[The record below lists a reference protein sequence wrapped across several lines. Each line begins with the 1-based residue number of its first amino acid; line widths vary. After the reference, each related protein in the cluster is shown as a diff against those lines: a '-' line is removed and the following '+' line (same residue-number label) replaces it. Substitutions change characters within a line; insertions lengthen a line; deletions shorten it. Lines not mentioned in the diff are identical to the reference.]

1 MVTLVAFFALDT
13 LNALLALVTLVAFFA
28 LGTCRSHFSGSFHI
42 ERFPILTIV
51 IGNIPEVIITDF
63 ELRCSTIDTVCSV
76 CAVLAVCTIRCG
88 SLDAGIGSANPPVA
102 VFADAGGQTVCTVR
116 AVCTVR
122 SGSFYACVGF
132 TDPPVSVFANAGGQ
146 TVRTVR
152 AVCTVRSGSFYA
164 GISSA
169 DPPVTVF
176 ADAGGQTIRT
186 VRAVCTVRSGSF
198 YACVGSANPPVTV
211 FADAGGQT
219 IRTVRA
225 VCTIRSDSFYACVG
239 FTDPPVAVFANVGR
253 FTVLA
258 FFTILTVGA
267 CRLNFRI
274 RKADPP
280 VAVLTDIRSFAV
292 LARLSVVTG
301 RFYAGVG
308 SPDPPVAI
316 ATDVRRFVRAIM
328 RLVGPN
334 ALIILAVYRCYGR
347 HYIGV
352 LAIQVK
358 VFDLIFRCFGRQLFG
373 YFCIRTA
380 FVLAVNIVASNLR
393 MTVFAVRL
401 CPRKLQVKDAFAAGY
416 CLVQIVDGSR
426 RRGKIGNTV
435 ADKGCLVV
443 RCTTQVALPLPQRP
457 MESIGVYNRRGNSF
471 RHKALLVQTGD
482 GAARSHRSAF
492 GGGISLAIAIFKA
505 CGDTVHSYILIAP
518 FYGAVEEKPVGHF
531 YAFCGGVFLR
541 PCHLIQRS
549 VIAQSKLRFADGGS
563 LNIRIQSAPAIM
575 VIAVGVALVAVHPV
589 GSGIDLLQQVAGR
602 VVFAVGHVLVILC
615 GKLVV
620 GIHRKLLI
628 HRSLRNG
635 SLHDSFI
642 VPCAV
647 RVLYVIFV
655 DEHRCTADNNTVVGL
670 CGKALTPLLVQRTLE
685 GLRPVQCIT
694 CFNGC
699 LSAEEVE
706 FGAVAY
712 TEGHAV
718 RVPVRQLIAFRQDIL
733 CFVIARIHY
742 LIKIGRRLQ
751 DRLDIRV
758 RVGVSYTPVFG
769 KDTIV
774 VLVHGDNQKA
784 DRILGI
790 GVHIAVRR
798 NKAVISAGCSVLL
811 YFAVYRCIIIVYAPH
826 IARQQVGL
834 VVIFV
839 LEGNCKH
846 HLFPPGL
853 VAVEVAHGNGLDVT
867 VGDAG
872 GAARAVIGAAEVSSG
887 IHRHRLIVADIIE
900 STVYKN
906 QFLCPPAPAVD
917 GHRLYGKPL
926 PDIVRIMVAAVGPAV
941 GSDGAV
947 CRLGKGAADVGHL
960 SHIHIWGIH
969 GDGLVD
975 HAGIFFPGAEF
986 SQHTGQEQVYV
997 TVAVQISA
1005 GKAGSY
1011 GELVASAASTHAH
1024 VGAEDFLLRR
1034 GLGDNG
1040 TAVLGAIDDLEL
1052 RQIVVD
1058 FGLIIGQPVAVGQH
1072 RQIVYAVPV
1081 KVAYGHGNAQLA
1093 PLIASRVLYI
1103 IPRVLVVVAH
1113 QQAVALAPPGKTSA
1127 VIVPLLDLAASGIG
1141 GLRGIDHDAFLAV
1154 AVKVTGH
1161 DVQEAAVGVGGH
1173 LKAISVIHV
1182 CKITDVHRLAAVGAR
1197 PLPGIDDPQIAPLVG
1212 NPHKGHMVFPSAAGG
1227 VKGHCLH
1234 QGVGVNG
1241 KRAVGTAFL
1250 SCEGRQRGFRTHV
1263 KIGGL
1268 ADLISPDIQIHQLV
1282 LLHHEERH
1290 PHIVAIGVGGRRIAA
1305 GLYVF
1310 QIH

>member
-1 MVTLVAFFALDT
+1 
-13 LNALLALVTLVAFFA
+13 
-28 LGTCRSHFSGSFHI
+28 
-42 ERFPILTIV
+42 
-51 IGNIPEVIITDF
+51 
-63 ELRCSTIDTVCSV
+63 
-76 CAVLAVCTIRCG
+76 
-88 SLDAGIGSANPPVA
+88 
-102 VFADAGGQTVCTVR
+102 
-116 AVCTVR
+116 
-122 SGSFYACVGF
+122 
-132 TDPPVSVFANAGGQ
+132 
-146 TVRTVR
+146 
-152 AVCTVRSGSFYA
+152 
-164 GISSA
+164 
-169 DPPVTVF
+169 
-176 ADAGGQTIRT
+176 
-186 VRAVCTVRSGSF
+186 
-198 YACVGSANPPVTV
+198 
-211 FADAGGQT
+211 
-219 IRTVRA
+219 
-225 VCTIRSDSFYACVG
+225 
-239 FTDPPVAVFANVGR
+239 
-253 FTVLA
+253 
-258 FFTILTVGA
+258 
-267 CRLNFRI
+267 
-274 RKADPP
+274 
-280 VAVLTDIRSFAV
+280 
-292 LARLSVVTG
+292 
-301 RFYAGVG
+301 
-308 SPDPPVAI
+308 
-316 ATDVRRFVRAIM
+316 M

-373 YFCIRTA
+373 YFCICTA

-492 GGGISLAIAIFKA
+492 GGGISLAIAILKA
-505 CGDTVHSYILIAP
+505 CGDTVHSYLIIAP

-563 LNIRIQSAPAIM
+563 LNIRIQSVPVIM

-602 VVFAVGHVLVILC
+602 FICAVGHVLVILC

-699 LSAEEVE
+699 LSAEKFE

-758 RVGVSYTPVFG
+758 RVGVGYTPVFG
-769 KDTIV
+769 KDTVV

-811 YFAVYRCIIIVYAPH
+811 YFAVYRCILIVYAPH

-834 VVIFV
+834 VVSFV

-846 HLFPPGL
+846 HLFPPGS
-853 VAVEVAHGNGLDVT
+853 VSVKVAHGNGLNIT
-867 VGDAG
+867 VGDSG
-872 GAARAVIGAAEVSSG
+872 GAACTVIGTLEVIAG
-887 IHRHRLIVADIIE
+887 IYRHRLIVAGIIE
-900 STVYKN
+900 RAAEEH
-906 QFLCPPAPAVD
+906 QLLCAAPLAVD
-917 GHRLYGKPL
+917 RNRLHSQLL
-926 PDIVRIMVAAVGPAV
+926 PYIIGIMVAAVCPAV
-941 GSDGAV
+941 GLYGLIGSLNKTVSRIAQFPNIEIPSLHVDGSV
-947 CRLGKGAADVGHL
+947 HL
-960 SHIHIWGIH
+960 LVVFFPCFQFPQHTCEEQIHITI
-969 GDGLVD
+969 
-975 HAGIFFPGAEF
+975 
-986 SQHTGQEQVYV
+986 
-997 TVAVQISA
+997 AVKISA
-1005 GKAGSY
+1005 GQRGSHRKFI
-1011 GELVASAASTHAH
+1011 VITTAASSLAGVEILALCRGFGHD
-1024 VGAEDFLLRR
+1024 GAGIPLC
-1034 GLGDNG
+1034 
-1040 TAVLGAIDDLEL
+1040 TVDDLDH
-1052 RQIVVD
+1052 RTVVVD
-1058 FGLIIGQPVAVGQH
+1058 LGLVIGQPVTVGQH
-1072 RQIVYAVPV
+1072 RQIVHTVAVEVPH
-1081 KVAYGHGNAQLA
+1081 GHGNTQLA
-1093 PLIASRVLYI
+1093 PLIALRVLHI
-1103 IPRVLVVVAH
+1103 IPGMVVIIAH
-1113 QQAVALAPPGKTSA
+1113 QQAVALAALGECLIA
-1127 VIVPLLDLAASGIG
+1127 AIVVPFLNLTAACLIPRGL
-1141 GLRGIDHDAFLAV
+1141 LRGIDHDAFLAV
-1154 AVKVTGH
+1154 TVKVTGH
-1161 DVQEAAVGVGGH
+1161 DIEEAAVGVGGH
-1173 LKAISVIHV
+1173 LKAISVIHIL
-1182 CKITDVHRLAAVGAR
+1182 KITDVHRL
-1197 PLPGIDDPQIAPLVG
+1197 P
-1212 NPHKGHMVFPSAAGG
+1212 PSAWY
-1227 VKGHCLH
+1227 
-1234 QGVGVNG
+1234 
-1241 KRAVGTAFL
+1241 R
-1250 SCEGRQRGFRTHV
+1250 
-1263 KIGGL
+1263 
-1268 ADLISPDIQIHQLV
+1268 
-1282 LLHHEERH
+1282 
-1290 PHIVAIGVGGRRIAA
+1290 
-1305 GLYVF
+1305 
-1310 QIH
+1310 

>member
-1 MVTLVAFFALDT
+1 MLALVTLVALFTLDTLNALLTLVTFFALDTLNALLTLVTFFALDT

-102 VFADAGGQTVCTVR
+102 VFANAGGQTVCTVR

-122 SGSFYACVGF
+122 SDSLDAGVG
-132 TDPPVSVFANAGGQ
+132 
-146 TVRTVR
+146 
-152 AVCTVRSGSFYA
+152 
-164 GISSA
+164 SA
-169 DPPVTVF
+169 DPPVAVF

-186 VRAVCTVRSGSF
+186 VRAVCAIRSGSL
-198 YACVGSANPPVTV
+198 
-211 FADAGGQT
+211 
-219 IRTVRA
+219 
-225 VCTIRSDSFYACVG
+225 YACVG

-316 ATDVRRFVRAIM
+316 AADVRRLVRAIM

-334 ALIILAVYRCYGR
+334 ALIILVVYRCHGR
-347 HYIGV
+347 HHIGV

-358 VFDLIFRCFGRQLFG
+358 VFDLIFRCICRQLFG
-373 YFCIRTA
+373 YFCICTA
-380 FVLAVNIVASNLR
+380 FVLAVNIVARNLR

-401 CPRKLQVKDAFAAGY
+401 CPRKLQVKVAFAAGY

-435 ADKGCLVV
+435 ADKGGLVV
-443 RCTTQVALPLPQRP
+443 RRTTQVALPLPQRP

-492 GGGISLAIAIFKA
+492 GGGISLAIAVFKA
-505 CGDTVHSYILIAP
+505 CGDTVHCYILFAP

-563 LNIRIQSAPAIM
+563 LNIQAQRFPAIM

-589 GSGIDLLQQVAGR
+589 VSGIDLLQQVAGR
-602 VVFAVGHVLVILC
+602 FVFAVSHVLVILF
-615 GKLVV
+615 GKLIV

-647 RVLYVIFV
+647 RILYVIFV

-670 CGKALTPLLVQRTLE
+670 CRKALAPLLVQRTLE

-699 LSAEEVE
+699 LSAGEAE

-733 CFVIARIHY
+733 CFVIARVHY
-742 LIKIGRRLQ
+742 LIKIGCRLQ

-758 RVGVSYTPVFG
+758 RVGVGYTPVFG
-769 KDTIV
+769 KDTV
-774 VLVHGDNQKA
+774 VVPVHGNDQKA

-811 YFAVYRCIIIVYAPH
+811 YFAVYRCILIVYAPH

-834 VVIFV
+834 VVICV

-846 HLFPPGL
+846 HLFPPGS
-853 VAVEVAHGNGLDVT
+853 VSVKVAHGNGLNIT
-867 VGDAG
+867 VGDSG
-872 GAARAVIGAAEVSSG
+872 GAACTVIGTLEVIAG
-887 IHRHRLIVADIIE
+887 IYRHRLIVAGIIE
-900 STVYKN
+900 RAAEEH
-906 QFLCPPAPAVD
+906 QLLCAAPLAVD
-917 GHRLYGKPL
+917 GNRLHSQLL
-926 PDIVRIMVAAVGPAV
+926 PYIIGIMVAAVGPAV
-941 GSDGAV
+941 GLYGLIGSLNKTVSRIAQFPNIEIPSIHVDGFV
-947 CRLGKGAADVGHL
+947 HL
-960 SHIHIWGIH
+960 LVVFFPCSQFPQHTCEEQIHITI
-969 GDGLVD
+969 
-975 HAGIFFPGAEF
+975 
-986 SQHTGQEQVYV
+986 
-997 TVAVQISA
+997 AVKISA
-1005 GKAGSY
+1005 GQRGSHRKFI
-1011 GELVASAASTHAH
+1011 AITPAASSLAGVELLALCRGFGHD
-1024 VGAEDFLLRR
+1024 GAAGIPLC
-1034 GLGDNG
+1034 
-1040 TAVLGAIDDLEL
+1040 TVDDLDH
-1052 RQIVVD
+1052 RTVVVD
-1058 FGLIIGQPVAVGQH
+1058 LGLVFGQAVTVGQH
-1072 RQIVYAVPV
+1072 RQIVHTVAVEVPH
-1081 KVAYGHGNAQLA
+1081 GHGDTQLA
-1093 PLIASRVLYI
+1093 PLIALRVLHI
-1103 IPRVLVVVAH
+1103 IPRMVVIIAH
-1113 QQAVALAPPGKTSA
+1113 QQAVTLAASGKA
-1127 VIVPLLDLAASGIG
+1127 VTVIIPLLNLAASGIV
-1141 GLRGIDHDAFLAV
+1141 GLRCIDHDAFLAIT
-1154 AVKVTGH
+1154 VKVTGH
-1161 DVQEAAVGVGGH
+1161 DIEEAAVGVGRN
-1173 LKAISVIHV
+1173 LKSAFIKHIAEVAN
-1182 CKITDVHRLAAVGAR
+1182 LYQPAAV
-1197 PLPGIDDPQIAPLVG
+1197 
-1212 NPHKGHMVFPSAAGG
+1212 
-1227 VKGHCLH
+1227 
-1234 QGVGVNG
+1234 
-1241 KRAVGTAFL
+1241 
-1250 SCEGRQRGFRTHV
+1250 
-1263 KIGGL
+1263 
-1268 ADLISPDIQIHQLV
+1268 
-1282 LLHHEERH
+1282 
-1290 PHIVAIGVGGRRIAA
+1290 
-1305 GLYVF
+1305 
-1310 QIH
+1310 

>member
-1 MVTLVAFFALDT
+1 MLALVTLVALFTLDTLNALLALVTLVALFTLDTLNALLTLVTFFALDT

-88 SLDAGIGSANPPVA
+88 SLDAGIGSA
-102 VFADAGGQTVCTVR
+102 
-116 AVCTVR
+116 
-122 SGSFYACVGF
+122 
-132 TDPPVSVFANAGGQ
+132 
-146 TVRTVR
+146 
-152 AVCTVRSGSFYA
+152 
-164 GISSA
+164 

-176 ADAGGQTIRT
+176 ADAGGQTVRT

-198 YACVGSANPPVTV
+198 YACVGSANPPVAV
-211 FADAGGQT
+211 FANAGGQT

-225 VCTIRSDSFYACVG
+225 VCTIRSGSFYACVG
-239 FTDPPVAVFANVGR
+239 FTDPPVAVFANAGGQTVRTVHAVCTIRCGSLDAGIGSADPPVAVFANVGR

-373 YFCIRTA
+373 YFCICTA

-492 GGGISLAIAIFKA
+492 GGGISLAIAVFKA
-505 CGDTVHSYILIAP
+505 CGDTVHCYILFAP

-563 LNIRIQSAPAIM
+563 LNIRAQRFPAIM

-602 VVFAVGHVLVILC
+602 FVFAVSHVLVILF
-615 GKLVV
+615 GKLIV

-647 RVLYVIFV
+647 RILYVIFV

-670 CGKALTPLLVQRTLE
+670 CRKALAPLLVQRTLE
-685 GLRPVQCIT
+685 GLHPVQCIT

-699 LSAEEVE
+699 VSAGEAE

-758 RVGVSYTPVFG
+758 RVGVGYTTVFG
-769 KDTIV
+769 KDTVV

-811 YFAVYRCIIIVYAPH
+811 YFAVYRCILIVYAPH

-834 VVIFV
+834 VVICV

-846 HLFPPGL
+846 HLFPPGS
-853 VAVEVAHGNGLDVT
+853 VSVKVAHGNGLNIT
-867 VGDAG
+867 VGDSG
-872 GAARAVIGAAEVSSG
+872 GAACTVIGTLEVIAG
-887 IHRHRLIVADIIE
+887 IYRHRLIVAGIIE
-900 STVYKN
+900 RAAEEH
-906 QFLCPPAPAVD
+906 QLLCAAPLAVD
-917 GHRLYGKPL
+917 RNRLHSQLL
-926 PDIVRIMVAAVGPAV
+926 PYIIGIMVAAVCPAV
-941 GSDGAV
+941 GLYGLIGSLNKTVSRIAQFPNIEIPSIHVDGFV
-947 CRLGKGAADVGHL
+947 HL
-960 SHIHIWGIH
+960 LVVFFPCSQFPQHTCEEQIHITI
-969 GDGLVD
+969 
-975 HAGIFFPGAEF
+975 
-986 SQHTGQEQVYV
+986 
-997 TVAVQISA
+997 AVKISA
-1005 GKAGSY
+1005 GQRGSHRKFI
-1011 GELVASAASTHAH
+1011 AITPAASSLAGVELLALCRGFGHD
-1024 VGAEDFLLRR
+1024 GAAGIPLC
-1034 GLGDNG
+1034 
-1040 TAVLGAIDDLEL
+1040 TVDDLDH
-1052 RQIVVD
+1052 RTVVVD
-1058 FGLIIGQPVAVGQH
+1058 LGLVIGQSVTVGQH
-1072 RQIVYAVPV
+1072 RQIVHTVAVEVPH
-1081 KVAYGHGNAQLA
+1081 GHGDTQLA
-1093 PLIASRVLYI
+1093 PLVSLRALHI
-1103 IPRVLVVVAH
+1103 IPGMVVIIAH
-1113 QQAVALAPPGKTSA
+1113 QQTVTLAASGKAVT
-1127 VIVPLLDLAASGIG
+1127 VIIPLLNLAASGIV
-1141 GLRGIDHDAFLAV
+1141 GLRGIDHDAFLAIT
-1154 AVKVTGH
+1154 VKVTGH
-1161 DVQEAAVGVGGH
+1161 DIEEAAVGVGRN
-1173 LKAISVIHV
+1173 LKSAFIKHIAEVAN
-1182 CKITDVHRLAAVGAR
+1182 LYQPAAV
-1197 PLPGIDDPQIAPLVG
+1197 
-1212 NPHKGHMVFPSAAGG
+1212 
-1227 VKGHCLH
+1227 
-1234 QGVGVNG
+1234 
-1241 KRAVGTAFL
+1241 
-1250 SCEGRQRGFRTHV
+1250 
-1263 KIGGL
+1263 
-1268 ADLISPDIQIHQLV
+1268 
-1282 LLHHEERH
+1282 
-1290 PHIVAIGVGGRRIAA
+1290 
-1305 GLYVF
+1305 
-1310 QIH
+1310 

>member
-1 MVTLVAFFALDT
+1 
-13 LNALLALVTLVAFFA
+13 
-28 LGTCRSHFSGSFHI
+28 
-42 ERFPILTIV
+42 
-51 IGNIPEVIITDF
+51 
-63 ELRCSTIDTVCSV
+63 
-76 CAVLAVCTIRCG
+76 
-88 SLDAGIGSANPPVA
+88 
-102 VFADAGGQTVCTVR
+102 
-116 AVCTVR
+116 
-122 SGSFYACVGF
+122 
-132 TDPPVSVFANAGGQ
+132 
-146 TVRTVR
+146 
-152 AVCTVRSGSFYA
+152 
-164 GISSA
+164 
-169 DPPVTVF
+169 
-176 ADAGGQTIRT
+176 
-186 VRAVCTVRSGSF
+186 
-198 YACVGSANPPVTV
+198 
-211 FADAGGQT
+211 
-219 IRTVRA
+219 
-225 VCTIRSDSFYACVG
+225 
-239 FTDPPVAVFANVGR
+239 
-253 FTVLA
+253 
-258 FFTILTVGA
+258 
-267 CRLNFRI
+267 
-274 RKADPP
+274 
-280 VAVLTDIRSFAV
+280 
-292 LARLSVVTG
+292 
-301 RFYAGVG
+301 
-308 SPDPPVAI
+308 
-316 ATDVRRFVRAIM
+316 M

-334 ALIILAVYRCYGR
+334 ALIILVVYRCYGR

-352 LAIQVK
+352 LAFQVK
-358 VFDLIFRCFGRQLFG
+358 VFDLIFRCFGRQLSG
-373 YFCIRTA
+373 YSCICTA
-380 FVLAVNIVASNLR
+380 FVLAVNIVASNRR

-401 CPRKLQVKDAFAAGY
+401 CPRKLQVKVAFAAGY

-505 CGDTVHSYILIAP
+505 CGDTVRCYILIAP

-602 VVFAVGHVLVILC
+602 FVFAVGHVLVILC

-647 RVLYVIFV
+647 RFLYVIFV

-733 CFVIARIHY
+733 CFVVACIHNV
-742 LIKIGRRLQ
+742 LKVWARLQ
-751 DRLDIRV
+751 YCLYVRV
-758 RVGVSYTPVFG
+758 RVGVGYTPVFG
-769 KDTIV
+769 KDTVV

-811 YFAVYRCIIIVYAPH
+811 YFAVYRFIIIVYAPH

-853 VAVEVAHGNGLDVT
+853 VAVKVAHGNGLDVT

-1058 FGLIIGQPVAVGQH
+1058 FGFIIGQPVAVGQH
-1072 RQIVYAVPV
+1072 RQIVYVVPV

-1103 IPRVLVVVAH
+1103 MPRVLVVVAH
-1113 QQAVALAPPGKTSA
+1113 QQAVALAPLGKTSA
-1127 VIVPLLDLAASGIG
+1127 VIVPLLNLAASGIV
-1141 GLRGIDHDAFLAV
+1141 GLRGIDHDALLAIT
-1154 AVKVTGH
+1154 VKVTSH
-1161 DVQEAAVGVGGH
+1161 DIEEAAVGVGGH

-1197 PLPGIDDPQIAPLVG
+1197 LLPGIDDPQIAPLVG
-1212 NPHKGHMVFPSAAGG
+1212 NSHKGHMVFPSAAGG

-1234 QGVGVNG
+1234 QGVGVNE

-1310 QIH
+1310 QIHQICTRKIRALRRVLRKD

>member
-1 MVTLVAFFALDT
+1 MLALVTLVALFTLDTLNALLTLVTFFALDTLNTLLTLVTFFALDT

-102 VFADAGGQTVCTVR
+102 VFANAGGQTVCTVR

-122 SGSFYACVGF
+122 SGSFYACVGSANPPVAVFADAGGQTIRTVRAVCTIRSGSFYACVGF
-132 TDPPVSVFANAGGQ
+132 TDPPVAIFANAGGQ
-146 TVRTVR
+146 TVRTVH
-152 AVCTVRSGSFYA
+152 AVCTVRSGSLDA
-164 GISSA
+164 GIGSA

-186 VRAVCTVRSGSF
+186 VRAVCAIRSGSL
-198 YACVGSANPPVTV
+198 
-211 FADAGGQT
+211 
-219 IRTVRA
+219 
-225 VCTIRSDSFYACVG
+225 YACVG

-316 ATDVRRFVRAIM
+316 AADVRRLVRAIM

-334 ALIILAVYRCYGR
+334 ALIILVVYRCHGR
-347 HYIGV
+347 HHIGV

-358 VFDLIFRCFGRQLFG
+358 VFDLIFRCICRQLFG
-373 YFCIRTA
+373 YFCICTA
-380 FVLAVNIVASNLR
+380 FVLAVNIVARNLR

-401 CPRKLQVKDAFAAGY
+401 CPRKLQVKVAFAAGY

-435 ADKGCLVV
+435 ADKGGLVV
-443 RCTTQVALPLPQRP
+443 RRTTQVALPLPQRP

-492 GGGISLAIAIFKA
+492 GGGISLAIAVFKA
-505 CGDTVHSYILIAP
+505 CGDTVHCYILFAP

-563 LNIRIQSAPAIM
+563 LNIRAQRFPAIM

-589 GSGIDLLQQVAGR
+589 VSGIDLLQQVAGR
-602 VVFAVGHVLVILC
+602 FVFAVSHVLVILF
-615 GKLVV
+615 GKLIV

-647 RVLYVIFV
+647 RFLYVIFV

-699 LSAEEVE
+699 LSAEEAE

-758 RVGVSYTPVFG
+758 RVGVGYTTVFG
-769 KDTIV
+769 KDTVV

-811 YFAVYRCIIIVYAPH
+811 YFAVYRCILIVYAPH

-834 VVIFV
+834 VVICV

-846 HLFPPGL
+846 HLFPPGS
-853 VAVEVAHGNGLDVT
+853 VSVKVAHGNGLNIT
-867 VGDAG
+867 VGDSG
-872 GAARAVIGAAEVSSG
+872 GAACTVIGTLEVIAG
-887 IHRHRLIVADIIE
+887 IYRHRLIVAGIIE
-900 STVYKN
+900 RAAEEH
-906 QFLCPPAPAVD
+906 QLLCAAPLAVD
-917 GHRLYGKPL
+917 RNRLHSQLL
-926 PDIVRIMVAAVGPAV
+926 PYIIGIMVAAVCPAV
-941 GSDGAV
+941 GLYGLIGSLNKTVSRIAQFPNIEIPSIHVDGFV
-947 CRLGKGAADVGHL
+947 HL
-960 SHIHIWGIH
+960 LVVFFPCSQFPQHTCEEQIHITI
-969 GDGLVD
+969 
-975 HAGIFFPGAEF
+975 
-986 SQHTGQEQVYV
+986 
-997 TVAVQISA
+997 AVKISA
-1005 GKAGSY
+1005 GQRGSHRKFI
-1011 GELVASAASTHAH
+1011 AITPAASSLAGVELLALCRGFGHD
-1024 VGAEDFLLRR
+1024 GAAGIPLC
-1034 GLGDNG
+1034 
-1040 TAVLGAIDDLEL
+1040 TVDDLDH
-1052 RQIVVD
+1052 RTVVVD
-1058 FGLIIGQPVAVGQH
+1058 LGLVIGQSVTVGQH
-1072 RQIVYAVPV
+1072 RQIVHTVAVEVPH
-1081 KVAYGHGNAQLA
+1081 GHGDTQLA
-1093 PLIASRVLYI
+1093 PLVSLRALHI
-1103 IPRVLVVVAH
+1103 IPGMVVIIAH
-1113 QQAVALAPPGKTSA
+1113 QQTVTLAASGKAVT
-1127 VIVPLLDLAASGIG
+1127 VIIPLLNLAASGIV
-1141 GLRGIDHDAFLAV
+1141 GLRGIDHDAFLAIT
-1154 AVKVTGH
+1154 VKVTGH
-1161 DVQEAAVGVGGH
+1161 DIEEAAVGVGWN
-1173 LKAISVIHV
+1173 LKSAFIKHIAEVAN
-1182 CKITDVHRLAAVGAR
+1182 LYQPAAV
-1197 PLPGIDDPQIAPLVG
+1197 
-1212 NPHKGHMVFPSAAGG
+1212 
-1227 VKGHCLH
+1227 
-1234 QGVGVNG
+1234 
-1241 KRAVGTAFL
+1241 
-1250 SCEGRQRGFRTHV
+1250 
-1263 KIGGL
+1263 
-1268 ADLISPDIQIHQLV
+1268 
-1282 LLHHEERH
+1282 
-1290 PHIVAIGVGGRRIAA
+1290 
-1305 GLYVF
+1305 
-1310 QIH
+1310 

>member
-1 MVTLVAFFALDT
+1 
-13 LNALLALVTLVAFFA
+13 
-28 LGTCRSHFSGSFHI
+28 
-42 ERFPILTIV
+42 
-51 IGNIPEVIITDF
+51 
-63 ELRCSTIDTVCSV
+63 
-76 CAVLAVCTIRCG
+76 
-88 SLDAGIGSANPPVA
+88 
-102 VFADAGGQTVCTVR
+102 
-116 AVCTVR
+116 
-122 SGSFYACVGF
+122 
-132 TDPPVSVFANAGGQ
+132 
-146 TVRTVR
+146 
-152 AVCTVRSGSFYA
+152 
-164 GISSA
+164 
-169 DPPVTVF
+169 
-176 ADAGGQTIRT
+176 
-186 VRAVCTVRSGSF
+186 
-198 YACVGSANPPVTV
+198 
-211 FADAGGQT
+211 
-219 IRTVRA
+219 
-225 VCTIRSDSFYACVG
+225 
-239 FTDPPVAVFANVGR
+239 
-253 FTVLA
+253 
-258 FFTILTVGA
+258 
-267 CRLNFRI
+267 
-274 RKADPP
+274 
-280 VAVLTDIRSFAV
+280 
-292 LARLSVVTG
+292 
-301 RFYAGVG
+301 
-308 SPDPPVAI
+308 
-316 ATDVRRFVRAIM
+316 M

-358 VFDLIFRCFGRQLFG
+358 PFDLIFRCFGRQLSG
-373 YFCIRTA
+373 YSCICTA

-505 CGDTVHSYILIAP
+505 CGDTVHSYLITAP

-589 GSGIDLLQQVAGR
+589 GSGIDLPQQVAGR
-602 VVFAVGHVLVILC
+602 FFCAVGHVLVILC

-699 LSAEEVE
+699 LSAEEFEV
-706 FGAVAY
+706 GAVAY

-758 RVGVSYTPVFG
+758 RVGVGYTPVFG
-769 KDTIV
+769 KDTVV

-811 YFAVYRCIIIVYAPH
+811 YFAVYLLIIIFYAPH

-834 VVIFV
+834 VVSCV
-839 LEGNCKH
+839 LEGDGKD
-846 HLFPPGL
+846 HLFPPGS
-853 VAVEVAHGNGLDVT
+853 VSVKVAHGNGLNIT
-867 VGDAG
+867 VGDSG
-872 GAARAVIGAAEVSSG
+872 GAACTVVGALEVIAG
-887 IHRHRLIVADIIE
+887 IYRHRLIVAGIIE
-900 STVYKN
+900 RAAEEH
-906 QFLCPPAPAVD
+906 QLLCAAPLAVD
-917 GHRLYGKPL
+917 RNRLHSQLL
-926 PDIVRIMVAAVGPAV
+926 PYIIGIMVAAVCPAV
-941 GSDGAV
+941 GLYGLIGSLNKTVSRIAQFPNIEIPSLHVDGSV
-947 CRLGKGAADVGHL
+947 HL
-960 SHIHIWGIH
+960 LVVFFPCSQLPQHTCEEQIHITI
-969 GDGLVD
+969 
-975 HAGIFFPGAEF
+975 
-986 SQHTGQEQVYV
+986 
-997 TVAVQISA
+997 AVKISA
-1005 GKAGSY
+1005 GQRGSHRKFIAITPAAFSLAGV
-1011 GELVASAASTHAH
+1011 ELLALCRGFGHDGAAGIPLCT
-1024 VGAEDFLLRR
+1024 V
-1034 GLGDNG
+1034 
-1040 TAVLGAIDDLEL
+1040 DDLDH
-1052 RQIVVD
+1052 RTVVVD
-1058 FGLIIGQPVAVGQH
+1058 LGLVFGQPVTVGQH
-1072 RQIVYAVPV
+1072 RQIVHTVAVEVPH
-1081 KVAYGHGNAQLA
+1081 GHGDTQLA
-1093 PLIASRVLYI
+1093 PLVSLRVLHI
-1103 IPRVLVVVAH
+1103 IPGMVVIIAH
-1113 QQAVALAPPGKTSA
+1113 QQTVTLAAFGKAVT
-1127 VIVPLLDLAASGIG
+1127 VIIPLLNLAASGIG

-1182 CKITDVHRLAAVGAR
+1182 CKITDVHRPAAVGAR
-1197 PLPGIDDPQIAPLVG
+1197 LLPGIDDPQIAPLVG
-1212 NPHKGHMVFPSAAGG
+1212 NPHKGHMVFPSTAGG

-1268 ADLISPDIQIHQLV
+1268 VDPISPDIQIHQLV

-1290 PHIVAIGVGGRRIAA
+1290 PHIVAVRVGGRRIAA

-1310 QIH
+1310 QIHQICTRKIRVLRRVLRKD

>member
-1 MVTLVAFFALDT
+1 MLALVTLVALFTLDTLNALLALVTLVALFTLDTLNALLTLVTFFALDT

-88 SLDAGIGSANPPVA
+88 SLDAGIGSA
-102 VFADAGGQTVCTVR
+102 
-116 AVCTVR
+116 
-122 SGSFYACVGF
+122 
-132 TDPPVSVFANAGGQ
+132 DPPVTVFANAGGQ
-146 TVRTVR
+146 TV
-152 AVCTVRSGSFYA
+152 C
-164 GISSA
+164 
-169 DPPVTVF
+169 
-176 ADAGGQTIRT
+176 T

-225 VCTIRSDSFYACVG
+225 VCTIRSDSLYACVG

-258 FFTILTVGA
+258 FFTILTIGA

-292 LARLSVVTG
+292 LAWLSVVTG

-316 ATDVRRFVRAIM
+316 ATDVRRFVRAVM

-373 YFCIRTA
+373 YFCICTA
-380 FVLAVNIVASNLR
+380 FVLAVNTVASNRR

-505 CGDTVHSYILIAP
+505 CGDTVHCYILFAP

-563 LNIRIQSAPAIM
+563 LNIWIQSVPALM

-589 GSGIDLLQQVAGR
+589 GSGIDLLQPVAGR
-602 VVFAVGHVLVILC
+602 FFCAVGHVLVILC

-699 LSAEEVE
+699 LSAGEAEI
-706 FGAVAY
+706 GAVAY

-758 RVGVSYTPVFG
+758 RVGVGYTPVFG
-769 KDTIV
+769 KDTVV

-811 YFAVYRCIIIVYAPH
+811 YFAVYRFIIIVYAPH

-834 VVIFV
+834 VVICV

-846 HLFPPGL
+846 HLFPPGC
-853 VAVEVAHGNGLDVT
+853 VSVKVAHGNGLNIT
-867 VGDAG
+867 VGDS
-872 GAARAVIGAAEVSSG
+872 GAAACTVIGTLEVIAGIYRHRPIVAGIIERAAEE
-887 IHRHRLIVADIIE
+887 HQL
-900 STVYKN
+900 
-906 QFLCPPAPAVD
+906 LCAAPLAVD
-917 GHRLYGKPL
+917 RNRLHSQLL
-926 PDIVRIMVAAVGPAV
+926 PYIIGIMVAAVCPAV
-941 GSDGAV
+941 GLYGLIGSLNKTVSRIAQFPNIEIPSLHVDGFV
-947 CRLGKGAADVGHL
+947 HL
-960 SHIHIWGIH
+960 LVVLFPCSQLPQHTCEEQIHITI
-969 GDGLVD
+969 
-975 HAGIFFPGAEF
+975 
-986 SQHTGQEQVYV
+986 
-997 TVAVQISA
+997 AVKISA
-1005 GKAGSY
+1005 GQRGSHRKFI
-1011 GELVASAASTHAH
+1011 AITPAASSLAGVELLALCRGFGHD
-1024 VGAEDFLLRR
+1024 GAAGIPLC
-1034 GLGDNG
+1034 
-1040 TAVLGAIDDLEL
+1040 TVDDLDH
-1052 RQIVVD
+1052 RTVVVD
-1058 FGLIIGQPVAVGQH
+1058 LGLVIGQPVTVGQH
-1072 RQIVYAVPV
+1072 RQIVHTVAVEVPH
-1081 KVAYGHGNAQLA
+1081 GHGDTQLA
-1093 PLIASRVLYI
+1093 PLVSLRVLHI
-1103 IPRVLVVVAH
+1103 IPGMVVIIAH
-1113 QQAVALAPPGKTSA
+1113 QQTVTLAALGKAVT
-1127 VIVPLLDLAASGIG
+1127 VIIPLLNLAASGIV
-1141 GLRGIDHDAFLAV
+1141 GLRGIDHDAFLAIT
-1154 AVKVTGH
+1154 VKVTGH
-1161 DVQEAAVGVGGH
+1161 DIEEAAVGVGRN
-1173 LKAISVIHV
+1173 LKSACIKHIAEVAN
-1182 CKITDVHRLAAVGAR
+1182 RYQPAAV
-1197 PLPGIDDPQIAPLVG
+1197 
-1212 NPHKGHMVFPSAAGG
+1212 
-1227 VKGHCLH
+1227 
-1234 QGVGVNG
+1234 
-1241 KRAVGTAFL
+1241 
-1250 SCEGRQRGFRTHV
+1250 
-1263 KIGGL
+1263 
-1268 ADLISPDIQIHQLV
+1268 
-1282 LLHHEERH
+1282 
-1290 PHIVAIGVGGRRIAA
+1290 
-1305 GLYVF
+1305 
-1310 QIH
+1310 

>member
-1 MVTLVAFFALDT
+1 MVTLVALFTLDTLNALLALVTLVALFTLDTLNALLALVTFVAFFALDT
-13 LNALLALVTLVAFFA
+13 LNALLAL
-28 LGTCRSHFSGSFHI
+28 GTCCSHFSGGFHI

-76 CAVLAVCTIRCG
+76 CAVLAVCTIRSD
-88 SLDAGIGSANPPVA
+88 SLYAGIGSANPPVA
-102 VFADAGGQTVCTVR
+102 
-116 AVCTVR
+116 
-122 SGSFYACVGF
+122 
-132 TDPPVSVFANAGGQ
+132 
-146 TVRTVR
+146 
-152 AVCTVRSGSFYA
+152 
-164 GISSA
+164 
-169 DPPVTVF
+169 VF

-186 VRAVCTVRSGSF
+186 VRAVCTVRSDSLDAG
-198 YACVGSANPPVTV
+198 VGSADPPVAV

-225 VCTIRSDSFYACVG
+225 VCTVRCGSLYACVG

-316 ATDVRRFVRAIM
+316 AADVRRLVRAIM

-334 ALIILAVYRCYGR
+334 ALIILVVYRCHGR
-347 HYIGV
+347 HHIGV

-358 VFDLIFRCFGRQLFG
+358 VFDLIFRCICRQLFG
-373 YFCIRTA
+373 YFCICTA
-380 FVLAVNIVASNLR
+380 FVLAVNIVARNLR

-401 CPRKLQVKDAFAAGY
+401 CPRKLQVKVAFTAGY

-435 ADKGCLVV
+435 ADKGGLVV
-443 RCTTQVALPLPQRP
+443 RRTTQVALPLPQRP

-482 GAARSHRSAF
+482 GAACSHRSAF
-492 GGGISLAIAIFKA
+492 GGGIPLAIAVFKA
-505 CGDTVHSYILIAP
+505 CGDTVHCYIIFAP

-563 LNIRIQSAPAIM
+563 LNILAQSVPANM

-602 VVFAVGHVLVILC
+602 FVFAIGHVLVILF
-615 GKLVV
+615 GKLIV

-647 RVLYVIFV
+647 RILYVIFI

-670 CGKALTPLLVQRTLE
+670 CGKALAPLLVQRTLE

-699 LSAEEVE
+699 LSAGEAE

-733 CFVIARIHY
+733 CFVIARVHY
-742 LIKIGRRLQ
+742 LIKIGCRLQ

-758 RVGVSYTPVFG
+758 RVGVGYTTVFG
-769 KDTIV
+769 KDTVV

-811 YFAVYRCIIIVYAPH
+811 YFAVYRCILIVYAPH

-834 VVIFV
+834 VVICV

-846 HLFPPGL
+846 HLFPPGS
-853 VAVEVAHGNGLDVT
+853 VSVKVAHGNGLNIT
-867 VGDAG
+867 VGDSG
-872 GAARAVIGAAEVSSG
+872 GAACTVIGTLEVIAG
-887 IHRHRLIVADIIE
+887 IYRHRLIVAGIIE
-900 STVYKN
+900 RAAEEH
-906 QFLCPPAPAVD
+906 QLLCAAPLAVD
-917 GHRLYGKPL
+917 RNRLHSQLL
-926 PDIVRIMVAAVGPAV
+926 PYIIGIMVAAVCPAV
-941 GSDGAV
+941 GLYGLIGSLNKTVSRIAQFPNIEIPSIHVDGFV
-947 CRLGKGAADVGHL
+947 HL
-960 SHIHIWGIH
+960 LVVFFPCSQFPQHTCEEQIHITI
-969 GDGLVD
+969 
-975 HAGIFFPGAEF
+975 
-986 SQHTGQEQVYV
+986 
-997 TVAVQISA
+997 AVKISA
-1005 GKAGSY
+1005 GQRGSHRKFI
-1011 GELVASAASTHAH
+1011 AITPAASSLAGVELLALCRGFGHD
-1024 VGAEDFLLRR
+1024 GAAGIPLC
-1034 GLGDNG
+1034 
-1040 TAVLGAIDDLEL
+1040 TVDDLDH
-1052 RQIVVD
+1052 RTVVVD
-1058 FGLIIGQPVAVGQH
+1058 LGLVIGQSVTVGQH
-1072 RQIVYAVPV
+1072 RQIVHTVAVEVPH
-1081 KVAYGHGNAQLA
+1081 GHGDTQLA
-1093 PLIASRVLYI
+1093 PLVSLRALHI
-1103 IPRVLVVVAH
+1103 IPGMVVIIAH
-1113 QQAVALAPPGKTSA
+1113 QQTVTLAASGKAVT
-1127 VIVPLLDLAASGIG
+1127 VIIPLLNLAASGIV
-1141 GLRGIDHDAFLAV
+1141 GLRGIDHDAFLAIT
-1154 AVKVTGH
+1154 VKVTGH
-1161 DVQEAAVGVGGH
+1161 DIEEAAVGVGRN
-1173 LKAISVIHV
+1173 LKSAFIKHIAEVAN
-1182 CKITDVHRLAAVGAR
+1182 LYQPAAV
-1197 PLPGIDDPQIAPLVG
+1197 
-1212 NPHKGHMVFPSAAGG
+1212 
-1227 VKGHCLH
+1227 
-1234 QGVGVNG
+1234 
-1241 KRAVGTAFL
+1241 
-1250 SCEGRQRGFRTHV
+1250 
-1263 KIGGL
+1263 
-1268 ADLISPDIQIHQLV
+1268 
-1282 LLHHEERH
+1282 
-1290 PHIVAIGVGGRRIAA
+1290 
-1305 GLYVF
+1305 
-1310 QIH
+1310 

>member
-1 MVTLVAFFALDT
+1 
-13 LNALLALVTLVAFFA
+13 
-28 LGTCRSHFSGSFHI
+28 
-42 ERFPILTIV
+42 
-51 IGNIPEVIITDF
+51 
-63 ELRCSTIDTVCSV
+63 
-76 CAVLAVCTIRCG
+76 
-88 SLDAGIGSANPPVA
+88 
-102 VFADAGGQTVCTVR
+102 
-116 AVCTVR
+116 
-122 SGSFYACVGF
+122 
-132 TDPPVSVFANAGGQ
+132 
-146 TVRTVR
+146 
-152 AVCTVRSGSFYA
+152 
-164 GISSA
+164 
-169 DPPVTVF
+169 
-176 ADAGGQTIRT
+176 
-186 VRAVCTVRSGSF
+186 
-198 YACVGSANPPVTV
+198 
-211 FADAGGQT
+211 
-219 IRTVRA
+219 
-225 VCTIRSDSFYACVG
+225 
-239 FTDPPVAVFANVGR
+239 
-253 FTVLA
+253 
-258 FFTILTVGA
+258 
-267 CRLNFRI
+267 
-274 RKADPP
+274 
-280 VAVLTDIRSFAV
+280 
-292 LARLSVVTG
+292 
-301 RFYAGVG
+301 
-308 SPDPPVAI
+308 
-316 ATDVRRFVRAIM
+316 M

-334 ALIILAVYRCYGR
+334 ALIILAVHRCYGR

-373 YFCIRTA
+373 YFCICTA
-380 FVLAVNIVASNLR
+380 FVLAVNIVASNHR

-401 CPRKLQVKDAFAAGY
+401 CPRKLQVKAAFAAGY

-471 RHKALLVQTGD
+471 RHKVLLVQTGD

-505 CGDTVHSYILIAP
+505 CGDTVRCYILIAP

-563 LNIRIQSAPAIM
+563 LNIRIQSVPAIM

-602 VVFAVGHVLVILC
+602 FFFAVGHVLVILC

-647 RVLYVIFV
+647 RFLYVIFV

-733 CFVIARIHY
+733 RFVVACIHNV
-742 LIKIGRRLQ
+742 LKVWARLQ
-751 DRLDIRV
+751 YCLYVRV
-758 RVGVSYTPVFG
+758 RVGVGYTPVFG
-769 KDTIV
+769 KDTVV

-790 GVHIAVRR
+790 GVHIAVRG

-811 YFAVYRCIIIVYAPH
+811 YFAVYRFIIIVYAPH

-926 PDIVRIMVAAVGPAV
+926 PDIVRIMVAAVGPTVRA
-941 GSDGAV
+941 DGAV
-947 CRLGKGAADVGHL
+947 CRLDKGAADVGHL

-969 GDGLVD
+969 GDALVD

-1040 TAVLGAIDDLEL
+1040 TAVLGAIDDLKL

-1103 IPRVLVVVAH
+1103 MPRVLVVVAH
-1113 QQAVALAPPGKTSA
+1113 QQAVALAPLGKTSA
-1127 VIVPLLDLAASGIG
+1127 VIIPLLNLAASGVV
-1141 GLRGIDHDAFLAV
+1141 GLRGIDHDALLAIT
-1154 AVKVTGH
+1154 VKVTSH
-1161 DVQEAAVGVGGH
+1161 DIEEAAVGVGGH

-1197 PLPGIDDPQIAPLVG
+1197 LLPGIDDPQIAPLVG

-1234 QGVGVNG
+1234 QGVGVNE

-1310 QIH
+1310 QIHQICTRKIRVLRRVLRKD

>member
-1 MVTLVAFFALDT
+1 MVTLVALFTLDTLNALLTLVTFFALDT

-102 VFADAGGQTVCTVR
+102 VFANAGGQTVCTVR

-122 SGSFYACVGF
+122 SGSFYACVGSAN
-132 TDPPVSVFANAGGQ
+132 PPVA
-146 TVRTVR
+146 
-152 AVCTVRSGSFYA
+152 
-164 GISSA
+164 
-169 DPPVTVF
+169 VF

-186 VRAVCTVRSGSF
+186 VRAVCAIRSGSL
-198 YACVGSANPPVTV
+198 
-211 FADAGGQT
+211 
-219 IRTVRA
+219 
-225 VCTIRSDSFYACVG
+225 YACVG

-316 ATDVRRFVRAIM
+316 AADVRRLVRAIM

-334 ALIILAVYRCYGR
+334 ALIILVVYRCHGR
-347 HYIGV
+347 HHIGV

-358 VFDLIFRCFGRQLFG
+358 VFDLIFRCICRQLFG
-373 YFCIRTA
+373 YFCICTA
-380 FVLAVNIVASNLR
+380 FVLAVNIVARNLR

-401 CPRKLQVKDAFAAGY
+401 CPRKLQVKVAFAAGY

-435 ADKGCLVV
+435 ADKGGLVV
-443 RCTTQVALPLPQRP
+443 RRTTQVALPLPQRP

-492 GGGISLAIAIFKA
+492 GGGISLAIAVFKA
-505 CGDTVHSYILIAP
+505 CGDTVHCYILFAP

-563 LNIRIQSAPAIM
+563 LNIQAQRFPAIM

-589 GSGIDLLQQVAGR
+589 VSGIDLLQQVAGR
-602 VVFAVGHVLVILC
+602 FVFAVSHVLVILF
-615 GKLVV
+615 GKLIV

-647 RVLYVIFV
+647 RILYVIFV

-670 CGKALTPLLVQRTLE
+670 CRKALAPLLVQRTLE

-699 LSAEEVE
+699 LSAGEAE

-733 CFVIARIHY
+733 CFVIARVHY
-742 LIKIGRRLQ
+742 LIKIGCRLQ

-758 RVGVSYTPVFG
+758 RVGVGYTPVFG
-769 KDTIV
+769 KDTV
-774 VLVHGDNQKA
+774 VVPVHGNDQKA

-811 YFAVYRCIIIVYAPH
+811 YFAVYRCILIVYAPH

-834 VVIFV
+834 VVICV

-846 HLFPPGL
+846 HLFPPGS
-853 VAVEVAHGNGLDVT
+853 VSVKVAHGNGLNIT
-867 VGDAG
+867 VGDSG
-872 GAARAVIGAAEVSSG
+872 GAACTVIGTLEVIAG
-887 IHRHRLIVADIIE
+887 IYRHRLIVAGIIE
-900 STVYKN
+900 RAAEEH
-906 QFLCPPAPAVD
+906 QLLCAAPLAVD
-917 GHRLYGKPL
+917 GNRLHSQLL
-926 PDIVRIMVAAVGPAV
+926 PYIIGIMVAAVGPAV
-941 GSDGAV
+941 GLYGLIGSLNKTVSRIAQFPNIEIPSIHVDGFV
-947 CRLGKGAADVGHL
+947 HL
-960 SHIHIWGIH
+960 LVVFFPCSQFPQHTCEEQIHITI
-969 GDGLVD
+969 
-975 HAGIFFPGAEF
+975 
-986 SQHTGQEQVYV
+986 
-997 TVAVQISA
+997 AVKISA
-1005 GKAGSY
+1005 GQRGSHRKFI
-1011 GELVASAASTHAH
+1011 AITPAASSLAGVELLALCRGFGHD
-1024 VGAEDFLLRR
+1024 GAAGIPLC
-1034 GLGDNG
+1034 
-1040 TAVLGAIDDLEL
+1040 TVDDLDH
-1052 RQIVVD
+1052 RTVVVD
-1058 FGLIIGQPVAVGQH
+1058 LGLVFGQAVTVGQH
-1072 RQIVYAVPV
+1072 RQIVHTVAVEVPH
-1081 KVAYGHGNAQLA
+1081 GHGDTQLA
-1093 PLIASRVLYI
+1093 PLIALRVLHI
-1103 IPRVLVVVAH
+1103 IPRMVVIIAH
-1113 QQAVALAPPGKTSA
+1113 QQAVTLAASGKA
-1127 VIVPLLDLAASGIG
+1127 VTVIIPLLNLAASGIV
-1141 GLRGIDHDAFLAV
+1141 GLRCIDHDAFLAIT
-1154 AVKVTGH
+1154 VKVTGH
-1161 DVQEAAVGVGGH
+1161 DIEEAAVGVGRN
-1173 LKAISVIHV
+1173 LKSAFIKHIAEVAN
-1182 CKITDVHRLAAVGAR
+1182 LYQPAAV
-1197 PLPGIDDPQIAPLVG
+1197 
-1212 NPHKGHMVFPSAAGG
+1212 
-1227 VKGHCLH
+1227 
-1234 QGVGVNG
+1234 
-1241 KRAVGTAFL
+1241 
-1250 SCEGRQRGFRTHV
+1250 
-1263 KIGGL
+1263 
-1268 ADLISPDIQIHQLV
+1268 
-1282 LLHHEERH
+1282 
-1290 PHIVAIGVGGRRIAA
+1290 
-1305 GLYVF
+1305 
-1310 QIH
+1310 